1 MKPELLVVVP
11 PRPRQM
17 AQLER
22 DYVLHRYDGLA
33 PEAARELLLDVGSR
47 IRGVVISGGVA
58 FGQRELERMPS
69 LEIVASAAA
78 GYEEIDSDFVRARGI
93 RFTTGSLT
101 ACEDV
106 ADMGMLL
113 LMAARR
119 QLLAGDRWVRSGE
132 WERQGMMPLARS
144 NAGKKLG
151 IVGMGVIGR
160 RIVPRAL
167 VFGQEVAYFARSP
180 QPAVTARFEPD
191 LLALSSWADA
201 LIVIVSG
208 GPSTRNLIDAQVIGA
223 LGPDGVL
230 VNISRGSVVDEE
242 ALIAALSTGG
252 LAAAGLDVFAS
263 EPAPDPRLLALANVT
278 LMPHHA
284 SGTVESRDAMDQQVV
299 DNLAAHFAGKPLLS
313 AII

>member
-1 MKPELLVVVP
+1 
-11 PRPRQM
+11 
-17 AQLER
+17 
-22 DYVLHRYDGLA
+22 
-33 PEAARELLLDVGSR
+33 
-47 IRGVVISGGVA
+47 
-58 FGQRELERMPS
+58 
-69 LEIVASAAA
+69 
-78 GYEEIDSDFVRARGI
+78 
-93 RFTTGSLT
+93 
-101 ACEDV
+101 
-106 ADMGMLL
+106 
-113 LMAARR
+113 
-119 QLLAGDRWVRSGE
+119 
-132 WERQGMMPLARS
+132 
-144 NAGKKLG
+144 
-151 IVGMGVIGR
+151 
-160 RIVPRAL
+160 
-167 VFGQEVAYFARSP
+167 
-180 QPAVTARFEPD
+180 
-191 LLALSSWADA
+191 